1 MDRVE
6 DFFDLV
12 ESHDIITIFGH
23 MYPDGDCYGS
33 TEGLKAALKYFYPH
47 KDIYVIGTDYRN
59 GLNRFP
65 LADRVD
71 DKTIANSLIIVCDLA
86 NKARIGDARAFA
98 IKGKGMVKFDHH
110 IFVERFGGL
119 EFVDEEASSSC
130 DLIANILYSKF
141 DHLPE
146 QAANLFFIGLVTD
159 SGRFQFSLKPQT
171 LEIGARLLK
180 DGADAEYIYNNL
192 YVVGEK
198 SLKFEGYLISNYQK
212 SFWGTAY
219 AVLDKDTLNKYGYS
233 APSGARFVNAI
244 GHINASRVYCLIA
257 ENEDGTCAVELR
269 SIGNINVQKIATS
282 FGGGGH
288 FNASGCVLSSI
299 SQYQQVIAKCDEALI
314 ASFGRYSA
322 ELSDMVTV
330 AKQASETIMKYYKN
344 GFEVEMKDDNS
355 PVTSADKASNSIIVN
370 TLKKKYPN
378 VGILTE
384 EAIDDKKRLKQED
397 IFVIDPLDGTAD
409 FVQKDDMFA
418 VNIALVHDHLPVVGV
433 VAIPC
438 RNTYYFAVKNH
449 GAFVVDNDSMIKRIR
464 VSNKTEDITVLS
476 SKCHPNLKLK
486 DLCEQN
492 NNIGQLQL
500 VGSSLKACLIAEGK
514 AEVNYTFGSNTKE
527 WDTCAPQIIVEEAG
541 GVYRDT
547 LGENIR
553 YNRLDVYN
561 RNGFVALN
569 TEKNDFLQTGKGE
582 IDHETDN

>member
-212 SFWGTAY
+212 SFWGTA
-219 AVLDKDTLNKYGYS
+219 
-233 APSGARFVNAI
+233 
-244 GHINASRVYCLIA
+244 
-257 ENEDGTCAVELR
+257 
-269 SIGNINVQKIATS
+269 
-282 FGGGGH
+282 
-288 FNASGCVLSSI
+288 
-299 SQYQQVIAKCDEALI
+299 
-314 ASFGRYSA
+314 
-322 ELSDMVTV
+322 
-330 AKQASETIMKYYKN
+330 
-344 GFEVEMKDDNS
+344 
-355 PVTSADKASNSIIVN
+355 
-370 TLKKKYPN
+370 
-378 VGILTE
+378 
-384 EAIDDKKRLKQED
+384 
-397 IFVIDPLDGTAD
+397 
-409 FVQKDDMFA
+409 
-418 VNIALVHDHLPVVGV
+418 
-433 VAIPC
+433 
-438 RNTYYFAVKNH
+438 
-449 GAFVVDNDSMIKRIR
+449 
-464 VSNKTEDITVLS
+464 
-476 SKCHPNLKLK
+476 
-486 DLCEQN
+486 
-492 NNIGQLQL
+492 
-500 VGSSLKACLIAEGK
+500 
-514 AEVNYTFGSNTKE
+514 
-527 WDTCAPQIIVEEAG
+527 
-541 GVYRDT
+541 
-547 LGENIR
+547 
-553 YNRLDVYN
+553 
-561 RNGFVALN
+561 
-569 TEKNDFLQTGKGE
+569 
-582 IDHETDN
+582 